1 MIIAINFLTI
11 LLMVFVIYKAIDK
24 TPKETKKYEEVKHKW
39 AIFIFILLLGACVRL
54 IGLDKLPAGFN
65 QDEASI
71 AYDAYSLLE
80 NGYDRN
86 GYVYPVYPVA
96 WGGGHGPF
104 YMYFSMIFMKL
115 LGPTVFAFRLGNA
128 ILSVIALACAYFMLS
143 KMFKTKY
150 ALIGMFVLAISP
162 WNIMLSRWG
171 LDANPLPSLF
181 LIATTLLIYAI
192 DKKSTWL
199 YAVSAGMYSVSLYAY
214 ASAYII
220 VPLFLL
226 FSIVYLLVKKKITV
240 KQLIISGIVFVLI
253 AIPLG
258 TFWIIN
264 FLDLEEITTKYF
276 SIPKLSTLRSESAFN
291 FSRGGIGVWFESI
304 IDYLEL
310 VILLKADDVM
320 SNSIYEYG
328 IYYMFAM
335 ILSVIGIVITTI
347 KCKNK
352 EFNYEYIVMC
362 IFVAA
367 TIFTLMIGVNINR
380 IHIIYIPILF
390 FILKTIEWIGERSS
404 KLLTVVIVMFIITFG
419 CFIRYYVT
427 DFNADA
433 ESYYFESFEDA
444 VLYEK
449 EKGGDKTTFVT
460 PKVNGNYM
468 LVMFYTKY
476 DVNKYIDTV
485 KFFDIDYEFDI
496 AESFGNYKFYLPKEI
511 DYTANYIV
519 HNSELDRFD
528 KTKFDI
534 TTFKYYSAVIPK
546 IK

>member
-115 LGPTVFAFRLGNA
+115 LGPTVFACRLGNA

-276 SIPKLSTLRSESAFN
+276 SIPKLSALRSESAFN

-304 IDYLEL
+304 MDYLDL

-362 IFVAA
+362 IFVAT

-380 IHIIYIPILF
+380 IHIIYIPILI
-390 FILKTIEWIGERSS
+390 FILKGIEWIGERSN
-404 KLLTVVIVMFIITFG
+404 KLLAVVLVMFMITFG

-433 ESYYFESFEDA
+433 ESYYFESFDKA

-476 DVNKYIDTV
+476 DAKEYMNTV
-485 KFFDIDYEFDI
+485 KFYDIDYEFDI

-519 HNSELDRFD
+519 HNSELA
-528 KTKFDI
+528 KFDI

>member
-1 MIIAINFLTI
+1 MIIINFLLI
-11 LLMVFVIYKAIDK
+11 LLMMFIVYKAMDK
-24 TPKETKKYEEVKHKW
+24 EEKKTNTHEEVKHKW
-39 AIFIFILLLGACVRL
+39 TIFMFILLLGACVRL

-128 ILSVIALACAYFMLS
+128 ILSVVALICAYFMLS

-150 ALIGMFVLAISP
+150 ALIGMFILAISP

-199 YAVSAGMYSVSLYAY
+199 YALAAGMYSVSLYAY

-226 FSIVYLLVKKKITV
+226 FSIVYLLIKKKITV
-240 KQLIISGIVFVLI
+240 KQVIISGMVFALI

-258 TFWIIN
+258 AFWIIN

-276 SIPKLSTLRSESAFN
+276 SIPKLSALRSESAFN
-291 FSRGGIGVWFESI
+291 FSRGGIETWFESL
-304 IDYLEL
+304 IDFFNLG
-310 VILLKADDVM
+310 VFLKADGRLTNAAWD
-320 SNSIYEYG
+320 YG
-328 IYYMFAM
+328 TYYLFSMV
-335 ILSVIGIVITTI
+335 LSTIGLISTIV
-347 KCKNK
+347 KCRKK
-352 EFNYEYIVMC
+352 EFNYDYIAMC
-362 IFVAA
+362 MFIAS

-380 IHIIYIPILF
+380 IHIIYIPILI
-390 FILKTIEWIGERSS
+390 FILKGLEWLGERSD
-404 KLLTVVIVMFIITFG
+404 KLLTIVLVMFTIQF
-419 CFIRYYVT
+419 CLFIAYYT
-427 DFNADA
+427 TKFNENA
-433 ESYYFESFEDA
+433 EIYYFETFGEAA
-444 VLYEK
+444 VYMK
-449 EKGGDKTTFVT
+449 ENGNSDTTTYVT
-460 PKVNGNYM
+460 TKVNGNYM
-468 LVMFYTKY
+468 LVLFYTKHNVLDY
-476 DVNKYIDTV
+476 MNTV
-485 KFFDIDYEFDI
+485 KFYESDYEFKM
-496 AESFGNYKFYLPKEI
+496 AESFGNYIFYLPKEI

-534 TTFKYYSAVIPK
+534 TTFKYYSAVISK
-546 IK
+546 VE